1 MAMDE
6 AYTWVEDPGMC
17 KIGVAGCITVVT
29 GSRPVEVLAAFGA
42 DIEPSAHPWE
52 YAWDRPEP
60 TVAVATVDDAVV
72 AVEDNGFEGSRSEV
86 LRVASRPARAG
97 AVFWNVNGTRRVGL
111 AEGGRVLCMFD
122 PYDPQERWGDDP
134 DVAAPLVA
142 VATQRVT
149 DQDPVGVGMV
159 VVERFTGVV
168 VTPEVINGV
177 ETVHVVVPRLED
189 HWPAD
194 PQWHSLRSREA
205 GLVDAIAALPA
216 GDCRRL
222 AAWAAGEA
230 VVSSGLDGIPAI
242 AQSVAALAAA
252 AEPLPS
258 DTEVL
263 LRRINA
269 DGYRKRDEGPW
280 LPSSPG
286 VAMVREVG
294 P

>member
-1 MAMDE
+1 
-6 AYTWVEDPGMC
+6 
-17 KIGVAGCITVVT
+17 
-29 GSRPVEVLAAFGA
+29 
-42 DIEPSAHPWE
+42 
-52 YAWDRPEP
+52 
-60 TVAVATVDDAVV
+60 
-72 AVEDNGFEGSRSEV
+72 
-86 LRVASRPARAG
+86 
-97 AVFWNVNGTRRVGL
+97 VFW
-111 AEGGRVLCMFD
+111 
-122 PYDPQERWGDDP
+122 
-134 DVAAPLVA
+134 
-142 VATQRVT
+142 
-149 DQDPVGVGMV
+149 
-159 VVERFTGVV
+159 TGVV

-177 ETVHVVVPRLED
+177 ETVHVMVPRLED

-230 VVSSGLDGIPAI
+230 GVSSGLDGIPAI

-263 LRRINA
+263 LRRIIA

-294 P
+294 PLARQGGRRAAAAKALWGAANPDPVGAALDAIDSARFAYPHDGPDFLDQVRRKLS